1 MTAAKL
7 WDRRKKEE
15 MPEGGHKKIHLRKL
29 CGILLL
35 LVPAFIACYPIL
47 FLLTGSL
54 MGSDELKKNLAPVL
68 SGGTGYIRWTLFPL
82 YPTLRSWVQVLLDTP
97 EAFVMFWNSVKM
109 TGVILAG
116 QLLVGV
122 PAAWGFA
129 RYRFPGR
136 KLLFTIYIILMMM
149 PFQVLML
156 SEYLVFDRLK
166 LLDSQWAVILPAVFS
181 TFPVFIMYRFFCGI
195 PDAVIESAK
204 LDGAGP
210 LQVFWYIGLPIGS
223 GGIVS
228 AVVLGF
234 LEYWNLIEQPLTFL
248 KTKSLWPMSLFLPNI
263 RLDQAGLAFAASVLM
278 LIPAFFVF
286 LGGQDYLEQGIVS
299 AAVKE

>member
-1 MTAAKL
+1 M
-7 WDRRKKEE
+7 KKRIFKEN
-15 MPEGGHKKIHLRKL
+15 HRKIHVRKIL
-29 CGILLL
+29 GLLLL

-47 FLLTGSL
+47 FLFTGSL
-54 MGSDELKKNLAPVL
+54 MGSDELRENLSPVL
-68 SGGTGYIRWTLFPL
+68 SGGAGYIKWTLLPL

-97 EAFVMFWNSVKM
+97 EAFVMFWNSVKL
-109 TGVILAG
+109 TGAILGG

-156 SEYLVFDRLK
+156 SEYLVFDRLH
-166 LLDSQWAVILPAVFS
+166 LLDTHWAIIFPAVFS

-195 PDAVIESAK
+195 PDAIIESAK
-204 LDGAGP
+204 LDGAGA
-210 LQVFWYIGLPIGS
+210 LQIFWYIGLPIGS

-228 AVVLGF
+228 AMVLGF
-234 LEYWNLIEQPLTFL
+234 LEYWNLMEQPLTFL

-263 RLDQAGLAFAASVLM
+263 SLDKAGLAFAASMLM
-278 LIPAFFVF
+278 LLPAFFVF

>member
-1 MTAAKL
+1 M
-7 WDRRKKEE
+7 KKRIFKEN
-15 MPEGGHKKIHLRKL
+15 HRKIHVRKIL
-29 CGILLL
+29 GLLLL

-47 FLLTGSL
+47 FLFTGSL
-54 MGSDELKKNLAPVL
+54 MGSDELRENLSPVL
-68 SGGTGYIRWTLFPL
+68 SGGAGYIKWTLLPL

-97 EAFVMFWNSVKM
+97 EAFVMFWNSVKL
-109 TGVILAG
+109 TGTILGG

-156 SEYLVFDRLK
+156 SEYLVFDRLH
-166 LLDSQWAVILPAVFS
+166 LLDTHWAIIFPAVFS

-195 PDAVIESAK
+195 PDAIIESAK
-204 LDGAGP
+204 LDGAGA
-210 LQVFWYIGLPIGS
+210 LQIFWYIGLPIGS

-228 AVVLGF
+228 AMVLGF
-234 LEYWNLIEQPLTFL
+234 LEYWNLMEQPLTFL

-263 RLDQAGLAFAASVLM
+263 SLDKAGLAFAASMLM
-278 LIPAFFVF
+278 LLPAFFVF